1 MSSEFLERDKLFA
14 VPIRVYV
21 RANNKEQAREI
32 VETEIVLYPAQ
43 GFQWLDHLLD
53 IEDKTHG

>member
-14 VPIRVYV
+14 VPINVYV

-32 VETEIVLYPAQ
+32 VETEIILHPAE
-43 GFQWLDHLLD
+43 GFQWLDHILD